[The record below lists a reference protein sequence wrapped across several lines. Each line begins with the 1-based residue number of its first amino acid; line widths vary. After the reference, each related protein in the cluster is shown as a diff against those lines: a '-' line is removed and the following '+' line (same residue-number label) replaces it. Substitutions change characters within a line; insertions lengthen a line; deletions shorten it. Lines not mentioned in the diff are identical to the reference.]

1 MDAAKPIST
10 PVIAG
15 SKLSTHDGD
24 LLPDAASYHSIV
36 GALQYLTMTRP
47 DITYV
52 VNQVFQFIHAPKHP
66 HLAAVKRILR
76 YLKCTFTIP
85 KT

>member
-52 VNQVFQFIHAPKHP
+52 VNQV
-66 HLAAVKRILR
+66 
-76 YLKCTFTIP
+76 Y
-85 KT
+85 